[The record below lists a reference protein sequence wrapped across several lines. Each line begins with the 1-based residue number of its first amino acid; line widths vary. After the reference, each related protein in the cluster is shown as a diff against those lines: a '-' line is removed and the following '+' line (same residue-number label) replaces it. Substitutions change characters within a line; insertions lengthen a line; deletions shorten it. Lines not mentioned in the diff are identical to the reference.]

1 MLTEP
6 PHPRP
11 NTQQSRGLKLNP
23 ITTLY
28 YVAPCCFGFLLVPW
42 LFLEA
47 GAISRDPDVIIS
59 PFLLLTN
66 AMVAFGEQ
74 GAPRQPGGWPGSNAM
89 VAFGEQEGAAAAGDV
104 SSAWAPGD
112 GRLRQDWHPALP
124 LCALLQP
131 G

>member
-1 MLTEP
+1 MVALLETGSPCSQNTP
-6 PHPRP
+6 PPTPQHPTP
-11 NTQQSRGLKLNP
+11 NPQQSRGLKLNP

-74 GAPRQPGGWPGSNAM
+74 
-89 VAFGEQEGAAAAGDV
+89 EGAAAAGDV
-104 SSAWAPGD
+104 SSVWAPGD